1 MSREARRQIH
11 CSHPPPWVPTYSPNL
26 RPLSIN
32 QGSRRTPSYM
42 IPELFFGIDMVT
54 GHKPLKFALVA
65 LLCVFFLPV
74 GALNVGIQSKDAS
87 VSASKECSK
96 ACESDFCSVPP
107 FLRYGKYCGLLYS
120 GCPGEKPCDGLD
132 ACCRNHDACVQSKNN
147 DYLSQAC
154 SQSFLDCIMKF
165 KNSGGPTF
173 KGNKCLVEEVVDVIS
188 VVMEAAILA
197 GRLLHK
203 P

>member
-1 MSREARRQIH
+1 MATRHKS
-11 CSHPPPWVPTYSPNL
+11 L
-26 RPLSIN
+26 
-32 QGSRRTPSYM
+32 
-42 IPELFFGIDMVT
+42 ELV
-54 GHKPLKFALVA
+54 
-65 LLCVFFLPV
+65 LLLFSSVFLFFLPFSVQV
-74 GALNVGIQSKDAS
+74 GALNVGIQSTDGS
-87 VSASKECSK
+87 VSISKECSK
-96 ACESDFCSVPP
+96 TCESDFCSVPP

-147 DYLSQAC
+147 DYLSQQC
-154 SQSFLDCIMKF
+154 SQNFLDCITRF
-165 KNSGGPTF
+165 KDSGAPTF
-173 KGNKCLVEEVVDVIS
+173 NGNKCMVEEVVDVLS